1 MKAMGRLLF
10 LWLVAALPLVHAKG
24 VEIRTSD
31 LPWAMV
37 NTSYRSE
44 IETAVDGR
52 CPESDVAVSLNG
64 GSLPRGIEITAGY
77 LAGTPKEVGT
87 FQFSVRA
94 ANNCSS
100 TVKDL
105 DLIVTGK
112 PMLRVFPEEVKCEY
126 RAGQAAPAPLTVLVS
141 ASWPDLPYS
150 MRIDVPWLTAK
161 PRAGATPTAGSALAA
176 DVVSLE
182 IDAKNLAPGTYR
194 ARVRFLTSMGANS
207 PAVAVTLRVVA
218 AE

>member
-1 MKAMGRLLF
+1 VKTMGRRLF
-10 LWLVAALPLVHAKG
+10 VWLVAALPVLHGKG
-24 VEIRTSD
+24 VEIRTAD

-37 NTSYRSE
+37 NTAYRSA

-77 LAGTPKEVGT
+77 LAGTPKEVGR

-100 TVKDL
+100 AVKDFE
-105 DLIVTGK
+105 LIVTGK
-112 PMLRVFPEEVKCEY
+112 PMLRVFPEELRYEY
-126 RAGQAAPAPLTVLVS
+126 RAGQAAPPLTVEVS
-141 ASWPDLPYS
+141 ASWPDLPYA
-150 MRIDVPWLTAK
+150 MRIDAPWLTAK
-161 PRAGATPTAGSALAA
+161 PRAGVTPTAGSALAA
-176 DVVSLE
+176 DAVSLE
-182 IDAKNLAPGTYR
+182 VDTKNLPPGTYR
-194 ARVRFLTSMGANS
+194 ASVRFFNSMGANS
-207 PAVAVTLRVVA
+207 PTVAVTLRVLA

>member
-1 MKAMGRLLF
+1 MGRRLFVWLL
-10 LWLVAALPLVHAKG
+10 AAIPVLHGKG

-37 NTSYRSE
+37 NTSYRST

-64 GSLPRGIEITAGY
+64 GSLPRGIEIAAGY
-77 LAGTPKEVGT
+77 LAGTPKEVGR

-100 TVKDL
+100 AVKDL
-105 DLIVTGK
+105 ELIVTGK
-112 PMLRVFPEEVKCEY
+112 PMLRVFPEEVRCEY
-126 RAGQAAPAPLTVLVS
+126 RAGQAAPAPLTVEVS
-141 ASWPDLPYS
+141 ASWPDLPYA
-150 MRIDVPWLTAK
+150 MRIDAPWLTGK
-161 PRAGATPTAGSALAA
+161 PRAGATPTAGSGLASDA
-176 DVVSLE
+176 VSLE
-182 IDAKNLAPGTYR
+182 IDAKNLAAGTYR
-194 ARVRFLTSMGANS
+194 AWVRFSTSMGANS